1 MHKLFIAAKEQGLE
15 TMHGEVLKHNEN
27 MKRFVKKMGFSSRSL
42 PEDPEILYVE
52 KNLSTVV
59 DMLAKAN
66 LLANRANVLA
76 GKMRN
81 RINKK

>member
-1 MHKLFIAAKEQGLE
+1 
-15 TMHGEVLKHNEN
+15 
-27 MKRFVKKMGFSSRSL
+27 MKRY
-42 PEDPEILYVE
+42 IYVE